1 MIKRKVFLLGALSAL
16 VGSLGVIALFFQPSN
31 AQQNDPHHPDQ
42 NQTAMQT
49 YQRPMQSGKMNSFK
63 AMGAS
68 MVENVQITG
77 VAVTGDNEISV
88 SLRYLGEGESPGIS
102 AVAVTNPMGMMAAMH
117 GSQMMGGMGQHG
129 MMMGGNGM
137 GMMQGGMIGMQDQTG
152 FQQQQ
157 MMNGSSGAFPM
168 SNSTQMMPWADI
180 AMQSQSGSN
189 FVQAGW
195 ESGAIVKVALNGETS
210 AYDSDGIMVMVFPYL
225 S

>member
-1 MIKRKVFLLGALSAL
+1 MIKKVFLLGVLSAL
-16 VGSLGVIALFFQPSN
+16 EGSLGVITLFFQPSN
-31 AQQNDPHHPDQ
+31 AQQSDPHQDQ
-42 NQTAMQT
+42 NQKAMQT
-49 YQRPMQSGKMNSFK
+49 YQRPIQSGKMNSFN

-77 VAVTGDNEISV
+77 IAVTGDNEISV
-88 SLRYLGEGESPGIS
+88 SLRYLGEGQSPGIS

-137 GMMQGGMIGMQDQTG
+137 GMMQGGAMGTQDQTG

-157 MMNGSSGAFPM
+157 MMNGSSGTFPM
-168 SNSTQMMPWADI
+168 SNSTQMIPSADI
-180 AMQSQSGSN
+180 AMQHQSGSN

-195 ESGAIVKVALNGETS
+195 ESGTAVKVALNGETS
-210 AYDSDGIMVMVFPYL
+210 SYDSDGIMVMLFPYIT
-225 S
+225 